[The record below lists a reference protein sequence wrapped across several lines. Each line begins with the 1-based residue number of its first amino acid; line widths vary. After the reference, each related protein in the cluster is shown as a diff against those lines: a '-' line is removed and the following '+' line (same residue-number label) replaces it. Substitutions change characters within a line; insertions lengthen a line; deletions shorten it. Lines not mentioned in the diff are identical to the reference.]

1 MKRLFLVSI
10 TVAFALFGAERAPE
24 MYDIPLWPAGQ
35 VPLAKGTGI
44 LDQPFLTVSLP
55 PESKRNGSAIV
66 VAPGGG
72 NIMLMYGSEGLE
84 IAEKFNEWGFAAF
97 ILTYRLAP
105 KYGDDARVADA
116 KRAIEIVRS
125 KAAEFKIDP
134 KRVGLAGFSA
144 GGSLGRA
151 AGTASAKE
159 EMPSFLVLV
168 YGPGR
173 SSPGEDLTKF
183 PPTYLFAAAWDRGAA
198 GGTVSLFQDL
208 NKAGAVTELLILQ
221 KGRHGFGAGTFS
233 DEYGEWMS
241 SLKHFLKVG
250 GFMPEVKR

>member
-1 MKRLFLVSI
+1 MKGLLRIGI
-10 TVAFALFGAERAPE
+10 TLALALSAAERAPE
-24 MYDIPLWPAGQ
+24 MYDIPLWPKGQ

-84 IAEKFNEWGFAAF
+84 VAEKFNEWGFAAF
-97 ILTYRLAP
+97 ILTYRLEP

-116 KRAIEIVRS
+116 KRAIELVRA

-151 AGTASAKE
+151 AGAASSKE

-168 YGPGR
+168 YGPGS
-173 SSPGEDLTKF
+173 SSPGEDLSKF
-183 PPTYLFAAAWDRGAA
+183 PPTYLFSAAWDRGAA
-198 GGTVSLFQDL
+198 DGTVRLFQDL
-208 NKAGAVTELLILQ
+208 NKAGVVAELLMLQ

-233 DEYGEWMS
+233 DEYGEWMN
-241 SLKHFLKVG
+241 SLKHFLKVA
-250 GFMPEVKR
+250 GFIPEVKR

>member
-1 MKRLFLVSI
+1 MKSFVLAG
-10 TVAFALFGAERAPE
+10 AFALGALAAGRAPE

-35 VPLAKGTGI
+35 VPLAKGSGL
-44 LDQPFLTVSLP
+44 LDIPFLTVSLP
-55 PESKRNGSAIV
+55 PEGKRNGSAIV

-97 ILTYRLAP
+97 ILTYRLSP

-116 KRAIEIVRS
+116 KRAIEVVRS
-125 KAAEFKIDP
+125 KAAEWKVDP
-134 KRVGLAGFSA
+134 KRVGFAGFSA

-151 AGTASAKE
+151 LAGASSKT

-168 YGPGR
+168 YGPGTAA
-173 SSPGEDLTKF
+173 PGEVLKDF

-198 GGTVSLFQDL
+198 SETVRLFQDL
-208 NKAGAVTELLILQ
+208 DKAGAVTELLMLQ

-233 DEYGEWMS
+233 EEYGEWMN

-250 GFMPEVKR
+250 GFIPEAGR